1 MTVASAKINEKITAN
16 FGRAG
21 GYLFL
26 FLKTDI
32 IVITSIATANK
43 SCHVK

>member
-16 FGRAG
+16 FTRAG

-26 FLKTDI
+26 LRKQDI
-32 IVITSIATANK
+32 TVNTSIATANK

>member
-1 MTVASAKINEKITAN
+1 MTVASKLIKELTAA
-16 FGRAG
+16 FGSEG

-32 IVITSIATANK
+32 IVNTSIATANK